1 VNQWQVPLVDVR
13 LPLAATGAASDILA
27 RGWLSMGP
35 EVQAFE
41 EAFAVFAGV
50 EHAVACSS
58 GTAALQLALA
68 GARIQPGDEVVMP
81 SLTFVAC
88 ANIVRLMGAQ
98 PVLADITSEDD
109 LTLDPER
116 AAAAMTPRTRAL
128 IVMHYGGN
136 PSATELVDLARER
149 GIALIEDAAHAPGA
163 GRTQVGPCGGWG
175 LAGCFSFFANKNL
188 PLGEGGMLTTH
199 DPEVAALA
207 RSLRSHGM
215 TTTTWDRAGAAHSD
229 YDVERAGWNMRL
241 DEPRAAMGRAVLDI
255 LEFWNGRRA
264 TAAALYR
271 ERLAGLPVAIPFTGD
286 RRGGDSAHHLMTVLL
301 PAGTDRDAVTHE
313 LAARGVQTSVHYR
326 PIHRFSAYEH
336 LGGRLE
342 RTDAV
347 WPRLLTL
354 PLFPHITRAQVEH
367 VCDALSDA
375 LAQDPRTDRGAVAVP
390 GPS

>member
-1 VNQWQVPLVDVR
+1 MNSWQVPLVDVR
-13 LPLAATGAASDILA
+13 LPLAATGAASDTLA

-41 EAFAVFAGV
+41 EAFADFIGV

-68 GARIQPGDEVVMP
+68 AARIEPGDEVVMP
-81 SLTFVAC
+81 ALTFVAC
-88 ANIVRLMGAQ
+88 ANVVKLMGAQ
-98 PVLADITSEDD
+98 PVLADITGDDD

-116 AAAAMTPRTRAL
+116 TEAAFTERTRAL

-136 PSATELVDLARER
+136 PVSAQLVQAARER
-149 GIALIEDAAHAPGA
+149 GVALIEDAAHAPGA
-163 GRTQVGPCGGWG
+163 SRSELGSCGGWG

-188 PLGEGGMLTTH
+188 PLGEGGMLTTR
-199 DPEVAALA
+199 DAEVAALA

-229 YDVERAGWNMRL
+229 YDVQRAGWNMRL

-255 LEFWNGRRA
+255 LDFWNSRRA
-264 TAAALYR
+264 SAAALYR
-271 ERLAGLPVAIPFTGD
+271 ERLADLPVHVPFGGA
-286 RRGGDSAHHLMTVLL
+286 RGGADSAHHLMAALL
-301 PAGTDRDAVTHE
+301 PPGSDRDEVARK
-313 LAARGVQTSVHYR
+313 LADRGVQTSVHYR
-326 PIHRFSAYEH
+326 PIHRFSAYQE
-336 LGGRLE
+336 LGGRLD

-354 PLFPHITRAQVEH
+354 PLFPHITQGQVEQ

-375 LAQDPRTDRGAVAVP
+375 LAQDPRTDREAVAAP